1 MVFHVIGMWLLIL
14 SIPLWIYRWV
24 AYSRLDDRERAIFKR
39 LLKHRYEN
47 ALAFGFRIFGFL
59 VAVAVAVILL
69 VVGLRFLKYG
79 SIQIGAYRDV
89 MRNRLYSGVEPV
101 DQALNTFHYDQ
112 LLPIAILTTCAL
124 LSVAFTLVA
133 TALRDIFVVHRL
145 NKKVGGMRDR
155 QESAG

>member
-59 VAVAVAVILL
+59 VAVAVAVIVL

-133 TALRDIFVVHRL
+133 TALRDIFVVLRL